1 MLFRALFDDLLPPS
15 STMPAADVVVGLMLI
30 SILMVGGE
38 LDGGAV
44 AGIVEVIKF
53 VVSVG
58 STVPG
63 GKAGM
68 VVGCI
73 VEVVEGRGET
83 DDDDD
88 ESKQYSWS
96 VGTTSSFVTIEFV
109 NWSQIYQIHDNN
121 NALRLKTTHNLRS
134 RPIPTIFPPSP
145 LWRLCNLR
153 CLLIQGYQMSKLFDF
168 LV

>member
-1 MLFRALFDDLLPPS
+1 
-15 STMPAADVVVGLMLI
+15 MPTVDVVVVVGLMLL

-44 AGIVEVIKF
+44 AGIVEAIKF

-58 STVPG
+58 ATVPG
-63 GKAGM
+63 GKAGI

-73 VEVVEGRGET
+73 VEVVEGRGEAN
-83 DDDDD
+83 DDD

-96 VGTTSSFVTIEFV
+96 VGTISSFVAIEFV
-109 NWSQIYQIHDNN
+109 NWSQKYQSDGNN

-134 RPIPTIFPPSP
+134 RPIPTIFLPSP

-153 CLLIQGYQMSKLFDF
+153 CLLIQGYQISKLSDF
-168 LV
+168 VV

>member
-1 MLFRALFDDLLPPS
+1 
-15 STMPAADVVVGLMLI
+15 MPAVDVVVVVGLMLL

-44 AGIVEVIKF
+44 AGIVEAIKF

-58 STVPG
+58 ATVPG
-63 GKAGM
+63 GKAGI

-73 VEVVEGRGET
+73 VEVEGSGEAD

-96 VGTTSSFVTIEFV
+96 VGTMSSFVT
-109 NWSQIYQIHDNN
+109 
-121 NALRLKTTHNLRS
+121 K
-134 RPIPTIFPPSP
+134 
-145 LWRLCNLR
+145 
-153 CLLIQGYQMSKLFDF
+153 
-168 LV
+168 

>member
-1 MLFRALFDDLLPPS
+1 
-15 STMPAADVVVGLMLI
+15 MPAADVVVGLMLI

-44 AGIVEVIKF
+44 AGIVEAIKF

-58 STVPG
+58 ATVPG
-63 GKAGM
+63 GKAGI

-73 VEVVEGRGET
+73 VEVEGSGEADDDDD

-96 VGTTSSFVTIEFV
+96 VGTISSFVAIEFV
-109 NWSQIYQIHDNN
+109 NWSQKYQSDDNN

-134 RPIPTIFPPSP
+134 RPIPTIYPPSP
-145 LWRLCNLR
+145 LWRLCNLH
-153 CLLIQGYQMSKLFDF
+153 CHLIQGYQMSKQSDF
-168 LV
+168 VV

>member
-1 MLFRALFDDLLPPS
+1 
-15 STMPAADVVVGLMLI
+15 MPAVDVVVVVVGLMLL

-44 AGIVEVIKF
+44 AGIVEAIKF

-58 STVPG
+58 ATVPG
-63 GKAGM
+63 GKAGI

-73 VEVVEGRGET
+73 VEVEGSGE

-96 VGTTSSFVTIEFV
+96 VGTMSSFVT
-109 NWSQIYQIHDNN
+109 
-121 NALRLKTTHNLRS
+121 K
-134 RPIPTIFPPSP
+134 
-145 LWRLCNLR
+145 
-153 CLLIQGYQMSKLFDF
+153 
-168 LV
+168 